1 MKPISLFLAGSLFV
15 NLALIAVLAL
25 GPAEPAASSTG
36 TAAVNPAA
44 PSPSGGSNVSVMT
57 AGKPTPSARP
67 AWNQLRTEDPAALVP
82 KLREAGFPPEVIR
95 RVIVALVAERFDARR
110 LALEK
115 ELLDAPFWQNAAS
128 SYNDPKLGPE
138 MIKLQR
144 EQIETTKKILGGS
157 LNDVFA
163 GTEEDKAMLKLQI
176 GDISPERLDQLYAA
190 AMDYST
196 RRQKINAERGNSG
209 PMLPADYEKIT
220 AVDKAYR
227 EELGKILPANEA
239 TEFILRQSDAASRL
253 RNMIAPA
260 RPTEAEYR
268 AVFPIY
274 QEYLDRF
281 PGYSNV
287 GESPE
292 LAAARRTAEAQM
304 LAQIQG
310 VVGNERA
317 ADFQQAGNPQQQQLN
332 RLVARLDLP
341 ISAATQVTAVQSEM
355 QQRVTAL
362 REDTT
367 LNGPARVAQLVSLQ
381 QEATRRVSTVLGG
394 ERGLEAYK
402 QYGGQWLTNMAP
414 RPPQPPKN

>member
-1 MKPISLFLAGSLFV
+1 MKPIPVFLTASLFL

-25 GPAEPAASSTG
+25 RPAETPASANGPAAVTSDISPASAGSTAAAS
-36 TAAVNPAA
+36 
-44 PSPSGGSNVSVMT
+44 T
-57 AGKPTPSARP
+57 AGKATRSARP
-67 AWNQLRTEDPAALVP
+67 AWTQLRTEDPAALVP

-95 RVIVALVAERFDARR
+95 RVITALVAERFDARR

-157 LNDVFA
+157 LSDVFA

-176 GDISPERLDQLYAA
+176 GDIAPERLDQLYAA
-190 AMDYST
+190 AMDYNT
-196 RRQKINAERGNSG
+196 RRQKINAERGNNG
-209 PMLPADYEKIT
+209 QMLPADYEKIA

-239 TEFILRQSDAASRL
+239 NEFILRQSDAANRL

-274 QEYLDRF
+274 QEYLDHF

-292 LAAARRTAEAQM
+292 QATARRTAEAQM

-310 VVGNERA
+310 VVGSERA

-341 ISAATQVTAVQSEM
+341 IAAATQVTAVQSEM
-355 QQRVTAL
+355 QQRVTAV

-367 LNGPARVAQLVSLQ
+367 LNGAARAAQLVAMQ
-381 QEATRRVSTVLGG
+381 QEATRRVSTILGG
-394 ERGLEAYK
+394 DRGLEAYR
-402 QYGGQWLTNMAP
+402 QYGGQWLTSMAP